1 VNAVLISLM
10 FGAGVAAFIWAK
22 VGRRTGNAD
31 PKTVFLTAGMAGGA
45 AFVFFF
51 TLFKFVFNID

>member
-1 VNAVLISLM
+1 MNAGLVSLM

-31 PKTVFLTAGMAGGA
+31 PKTVWLTAGLAGGA
-45 AFVFFF
+45 AFIFFF
-51 TLFKFVFNID
+51 TLFKFVIQVD